1 MAITKIEINT
11 TRLSA
16 DIRSLQ
22 ETLNDA
28 RNRIQ
33 ELKGKMDA
41 MNTMWE
47 GDANEV
53 MRHRFLVD
61 YENLISFCDFIEEL
75 IQSLE
80 TIRHSYENCEG
91 DVMSAVNALSIN

>member
-11 TRLSA
+11 TRLNR
-16 DIRSLQ
+16 DIRSLR

-28 RNRIQ
+28 RHSIQ
-33 ELKGKMDA
+33 QLKGRMDA
-41 MNTMWE
+41 MNAMWE

-53 MRHRFLVD
+53 MCRRFLMD
-61 YENLISFCDFIEEL
+61 YENLTSFCDFIEEL

-80 TIRHSYENCEG
+80 SIRQSYESCEG
-91 DVMSAVNALSIN
+91 DVMSVVDALSIN